1 MGQYIDFDI
10 SIWAEGDGYVA
21 KVTDSPAGQ
30 SERVRVTRPFPDIS
44 REELLL
50 RLENAVLKGQGLH
63 RGSPEEKV
71 LREFGAEVFKI
82 IFKAAPIERQ
92 FISSL
97 NKVKEQPGGEV
108 EGLRLKLRVEPP
120 ELAVLPWEY
129 LYDDLTNTYLCL
141 RNKSPLVRFLEI
153 PEPTPPL
160 IVKGAL
166 NVLGMISNPGGD
178 WPLLDVE
185 RERSKIDKA
194 MAALQAKHVNFR
206 WVQGDTYE
214 HLLEM
219 MQKDSW
225 HVFHFIGHGGTAEFT
240 HDDLPGAD
248 KTQADGFIVLAD
260 GSGGA
265 ARVPAFELGLALQ
278 GDGSLRLAVL
288 NCCESG
294 RSTGHSAFSSA
305 GASLVQA
312 GVPVVVAMQFPI
324 TDNAAIQFTS
334 GFYSSLVTGAPV
346 ERAITTARV
355 AMRYSSNVEWGIPV
369 LFTRAKTSTLFTVE
383 RPTVG
388 ATEDETVIPAPPRP
402 PRTRAQ
408 EELRRLF
415 Q

>member
-1 MGQYIDFDI
+1 MGQYVDFDL

-30 SERVRVTRPFPDIS
+30 SERVRVTKPFPDIS

-50 RLENAVLKGQGLH
+50 RLENAVLRGQGLH

-82 IFKAAPIERQ
+82 VFKAPAIERQ

-97 NKVKEQPGGEV
+97 NKVKEQQGEV

-120 ELAVLPWEY
+120 ELALLPWEY
-129 LYDDLTNTYLCL
+129 VYDDFTKTYLCL
-141 RNKSPLVRFLEI
+141 RNQSPLVRFLEV

-160 IVKGAL
+160 IVKGPL
-166 NVLGMISNPGGD
+166 NVLGMISNPGGG
-178 WPLLDVE
+178 WPHLDAE
-185 RERSKIDKA
+185 RERTKIDKA
-194 MAALQAKHVNFR
+194 MASLKDKRVNFR

-225 HVFHFIGHGGTAEFT
+225 HVFHFIGHGGTGQFVDPDSPQSAE
-240 HDDLPGAD
+240 P
-248 KTQADGFIVLAD
+248 QSDGFIVLSD

-265 ARVPAFELGLALQ
+265 VKVPAFELGLALQ

-294 RSTGHSAFSSA
+294 RSSGHSAFSSA
-305 GASLVQA
+305 GAALVQA

-324 TDNAAIQFTS
+324 TDSAAIQFTS

-383 RPTVG
+383 RPNVG
-388 ATEDETVIPAPPRP
+388 AAEPETGTVAPE
-402 PRTRAQ
+402 RTTRTSAQ
-408 EELRRLF
+408 EELRRLY